1 MKTFPR
7 QILTVTAL
15 GAALCFG
22 TDALAAD
29 PKPQQRPP
37 GAGAGAA
44 GASPRERMEKLAED
58 LQLSDNQ
65 KTAVR
70 GIFEG
75 QMEKM
80 RDLRED
86 KDLSPEQKMAKFREL
101 REAMLKEIDGM
112 LDKEQREKWTKLRE
126 TVLPG
131 PGGRGPDGTPG
142 GDRGEM
148 LRRLGEE
155 LQLTDAQKE
164 KLMPQLRDEGEK
176 MRALWADTKLSR
188 EEKMAKF
195 KELRELASAKTKAI
209 LTPEQQEKWE
219 KIRANMAAGRGLPG
233 GPGAPGGPAAA
244 GRDFLQ
250 RMVDELGLSDAQR
263 EKMRPVMQ
271 EEFAKIRELR
281 EDNSVAREDKLV
293 KFRAVNQAT
302 TAKMKEILSQEQ
314 LTKWEKLR
322 EEMFTRRRDAENN

>member
-1 MKTFPR
+1 MKTSSL
-7 QILTVTAL
+7 QIFTVVSL
-15 GAALCFG
+15 SAALWVG
-22 TDALAAD
+22 ANSQAAE
-29 PKPQQRPP
+29 PKPQPRPP
-37 GAGAGAA
+37 GAGAGAP

-70 GIFEG
+70 GIMEG

-112 LDKEQREKWTKLRE
+112 LDKEQREKWAKLRD

-131 PGGRGPDGTPG
+131 PGGRGPDGGPG
-142 GDRGEM
+142 ADRGEM

-155 LQLTDAQKE
+155 LQLSDAQKE
-164 KLMPQLRDEGEK
+164 KLMPLLREEGEK
-176 MRALWADTKLSR
+176 MRALQADTKLSR
-188 EEKMAKF
+188 EERMAKF
-195 KELRELASAKTKAI
+195 KELRESASAKTKTI

-219 KIRANMAAGRGLPG
+219 KIRAGMLAGRGGPG
-233 GPGAPGGPAAA
+233 GAGGPAAA
-244 GRDFLQ
+244 GRDAMQ
-250 RMVDELGLSDAQR
+250 RLVDELEVSEAQR
-263 EKMRPVMQ
+263 EKLRPVMQ
-271 EEFAKIRELR
+271 EEFAKIRALR
-281 EDNSVAREDKLV
+281 ENESLSREDKLA

-322 EEMFTRRRDAENN
+322 EEMFARRRDAENK

>member
-1 MKTFPR
+1 MKTFSL
-7 QILTVTAL
+7 QIFTVVSL
-15 GAALCFG
+15 SAALWVG
-22 TDALAAD
+22 ANSQAAE
-29 PKPQQRPP
+29 PKPQPRPP
-37 GAGAGAA
+37 GAGAP

-70 GIFEG
+70 GIMEG

-112 LDKEQREKWTKLRE
+112 LDKEQREKWAKLRD
-126 TVLPG
+126 TILPG
-131 PGGRGPDGTPG
+131 PGGRGPDGAPG
-142 GDRGEM
+142 ADRAEM
-148 LRRLGEE
+148 FRRLGEE
-155 LQLTDAQKE
+155 LKLSDAQKE
-164 KLMPQLRDEGEK
+164 KLMPLLREEGEK
-176 MRALWADTKLSR
+176 MRVLQADTKLSR

-195 KELRELASAKTKAI
+195 KELRESASAKTKTI

-219 KIRANMAAGRGLPG
+219 KIRAGMLAGRGGPG
-233 GPGAPGGPAAA
+233 GAGGPAAA
-244 GRDFLQ
+244 GRDAMQ
-250 RMVDELGLSDAQR
+250 RLVDELELSEAQR

-271 EEFAKIRELR
+271 EEFAKLRELR
-281 EDNSVAREDKLV
+281 EDNSVAREDKLA

-302 TAKMKEILSQEQ
+302 TAKVKEILSQEQ

-322 EEMFTRRRDAENN
+322 EEMFARRRDAENK